1 MAEALKH
8 LDQAIEADE
17 RAKQLGEEFET
28 QRSNPDNPGF
38 MMREES
44 YRMAEDRENAGI
56 ERYANLWRGALAE
69 GSVSY
74 PTEALEYNKSK
85 PRARDYLA
93 AGANTLLS
101 LQSKGPL
108 SEGDQQ
114 RLDADLWRLE
124 EADSA
129 DHAKAA

>member
-8 LDQAIEADE
+8 LDQAVEADE

-38 MMREES
+38 MMNEES
-44 YRMAEDRENAGI
+44 YRMAEDREAAGL
-56 ERYANLWRGALAE
+56 ERDANLWRGAVAE
-69 GSVSY
+69 GSASY
-74 PTEALEYNKSK
+74 PTEAFEYSKSQ
-85 PRARDYLA
+85 PTARDYLA

-101 LQSKGPL
+101 LQVSGPL
-108 SEGDQQ
+108 SEEDQR

-129 DHAKAA
+129 GRGKAA